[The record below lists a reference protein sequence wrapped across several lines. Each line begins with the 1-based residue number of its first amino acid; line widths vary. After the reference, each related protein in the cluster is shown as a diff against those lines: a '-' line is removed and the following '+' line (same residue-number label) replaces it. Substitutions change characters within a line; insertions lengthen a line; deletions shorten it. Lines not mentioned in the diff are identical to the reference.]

1 MDKDILTEEELF
13 ELYGK
18 IDVEEMMKSDVIS
31 SEVAGELYGVDMESG
46 KHEHL
51 IIDKVESTSWENP
64 FRFAHE
70 IVNENDIMSDNLT
83 ASELEA
89 SIEENGKKKED

>member
-31 SEVAGELYGVDMESG
+31 SEVAGELYGVDMGSG
-46 KHEHL
+46 KHAHL
-51 IIDKVESTSWENP
+51 TIDKVESTFWENP
-64 FRFAHE
+64 LRYDLGS
-70 IVNENDIMSDNLT
+70 IDNPMSDNLT

-89 SIEENGKKKED
+89 SIEENGKKKEE